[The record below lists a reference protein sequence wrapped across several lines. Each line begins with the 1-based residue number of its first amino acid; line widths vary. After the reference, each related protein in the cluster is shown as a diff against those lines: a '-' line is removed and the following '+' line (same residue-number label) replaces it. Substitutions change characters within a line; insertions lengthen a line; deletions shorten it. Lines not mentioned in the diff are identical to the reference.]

1 MMLMIVD
8 DDDYDYHDYRC
19 FMAFENTMLY
29 GSFQSP
35 TQKRSKFL
43 ASHNSVFVLPDSR
56 SRPSHGSASRSAN
69 GAEFSLNTTGPPI
82 QRESEWATTSAKLL

>member
-8 DDDYDYHDYRC
+8 DDDYDYYDYRC

-43 ASHNSVFVLPDSR
+43 ASHNSVLRTDETR
-56 SRPSHGSASRSAN
+56 SGR
-69 GAEFSLNTTGPPI
+69 L
-82 QRESEWATTSAKLL
+82 